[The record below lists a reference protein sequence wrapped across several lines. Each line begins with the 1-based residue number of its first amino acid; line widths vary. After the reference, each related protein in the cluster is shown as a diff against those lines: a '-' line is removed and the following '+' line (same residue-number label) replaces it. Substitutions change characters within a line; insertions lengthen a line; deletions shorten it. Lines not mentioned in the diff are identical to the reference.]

1 MYNLTA
7 MKQLRH
13 LFFTVLLVLS
23 CIQLKAQKQEDNAA
37 TSRYNNY
44 IQLELSNIRA
54 NNWGFT
60 SNFPLLK
67 QIGISFNKRVYK
79 GIHLGLGFS
88 KWSRFGA
95 IPNASNTRYATM
107 LYIPHFFHTNIPPG
121 SITEMANYKMIDLY
135 ALYKFQLTKRQS
147 LNIGGGAFYATG
159 LTSYIDYIYINPEP
173 GDAERAF
180 YTEKVDYWGAMPQ
193 IAYNYTFF
201 NGRLNVG
208 MHLRLRFYQDLNY
221 TPRDHGIQVGF
232 NF

>member
-13 LFFTVLLVLS
+13 QFLTILLLVS
-23 CIQLKAQKQEDNAA
+23 CIQLKAQKQESNSA
-37 TSRYNNY
+37 TSRYNNN
-44 IQLELSNIRA
+44 IQLELANILA
-54 NNWGFT
+54 KNWGFM
-60 SNFPLLK
+60 SYFPVLN
-67 QIGISFNKRVYK
+67 QIGISYNKRIYK

-88 KWSRFGA
+88 KWSKFGSTSS
-95 IPNASNTRYATM
+95 ASNTRYATM
-107 LYIPHFFHTNIPPG
+107 LYGPNFGNIDIPPG
-121 SITEMANYKMIDLY
+121 SITEMANYKMVDLY
-135 ALYKFQLTKRQS
+135 AFYKFQLTKRQS

-173 GDAERAF
+173 GDAVRAF